1 MLGWQT
7 LYQTCLECKRCPL
20 GQNRNNMVFGEGNL
34 QADLMFIGEA
44 PGRDED
50 MTGHPFVGRA
60 GQLLD
65 KALLALELTRQE
77 HYYITNICKCR
88 PQNNRVPLEEE
99 AQLCLPFLRN
109 QFALIKPRI
118 IVCLGATAMKYVI
131 DREARISKI
140 RGQWR
145 ECKGVHMMATFHPAA
160 LLRDENKKRV
170 FWEDLKQVKH
180 KYVEL
185 TGEK

>member
-1 MLGWQT
+1 MLGWQG
-7 LYQTCLECKRCPL
+7 LYQTCLECNRCPL
-20 GQNRNNMVFGEGNL
+20 GQNRKNMVFGEGNF

-50 MTGHPFVGRA
+50 ITGRPFVGRA

-65 KALLALELTRQE
+65 KALLALELTREE
-77 HYYITNICKCR
+77 HYYIANICKCR

-99 AQLCLPFLRN
+99 AQMCLPFLRN
-109 QFALIKPRI
+109 QFALIKPKI
-118 IVCLGATAMKYVI
+118 IVCLGATAMKYII

-140 RGQWR
+140 RGQWYQR
-145 ECKGVHMMATFHPAA
+145 KGIYIMATFHPAA

-170 FWEDLKQVKH
+170 FWEDLKKVKH

-185 TGEK
+185 TGNK